1 MLPKEVEHEYVP
13 FERKK
18 REKKDKTPQ
27 QALASLMRLCA
38 RAEKAESD
46 ALRLMRGWG
55 VKPDDARQVLE
66 QLKRERFI
74 DNRRY
79 AETFVREKLRLS
91 GWGEYKIR
99 TALQRKQID
108 RELIDSVLAETDRS
122 GMGERLKSKLATRLR
137 TVKYKTPYDL
147 KSKLLRYALS
157 LGYDYETALDTVD
170 QILKESN
177 KATEICEEF

>member
-1 MLPKEVEHEYVP
+1 MLPKEVEHSYEP

-18 REKKDKTPQ
+18 RERRDKTPQ
-27 QALASLMRLCA
+27 QALAALMRLCA

-55 VKPDDARQVLE
+55 VAPDAARQVLE

-74 DNRRY
+74 DNSRY
-79 AETFVREKLRLS
+79 AETFVREKMRLS

-99 TALQRKQID
+99 TALQRKLID
-108 RELIDSVLAETDRS
+108 RTLIDAALAATDRS
-122 GMGERLKSKLATRLR
+122 GMGERLGAKLRAKLR

-157 LGYDYETALDTVD
+157 LGYEYETATDTVD
-170 QILKESN
+170 QIMNECN
-177 KATEICEEF
+177 KATESCEEF